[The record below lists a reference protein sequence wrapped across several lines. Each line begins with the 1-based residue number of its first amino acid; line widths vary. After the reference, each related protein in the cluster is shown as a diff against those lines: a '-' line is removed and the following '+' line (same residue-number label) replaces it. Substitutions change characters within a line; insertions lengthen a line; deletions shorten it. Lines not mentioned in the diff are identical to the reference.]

1 MIQLNKKRR
10 KIKQICSSV
19 KSNHRIVV
27 YGKRN
32 VKFTELRSDISYA
45 SSSKD
50 VFSEQKY
57 QLVVF
62 KKKDRTITQSLL
74 ISFGGEYIGI

>member
-1 MIQLNKKRR
+1 MTQLYKKRR
-10 KIKQICSSV
+10 KIKQICSLI

-27 YGKRN
+27 YGKPN
-32 VKFTELRSDISYA
+32 VEFTELQSAISYA

-50 VFSEQKY
+50 VFCEQKY
-57 QLVVF
+57 LLVVIE
-62 KKKDRTITQSLL
+62 KKDRTITQSLL